1 MGNSLWQQRIVQ
13 PVLLL
18 LKQGLTPEKL
28 ALTISLGI
36 ALGTVPVL
44 GSTSISCALAAAVL
58 GLNQAAIQGVNYL
71 AYPLQLAL
79 LIPFLKLGAVL
90 FGDHGFQLTLG
101 DIQRLISSG
110 IMNTISTLWT
120 ATMHGIVAWGMVVI
134 PAVTILYFA
143 LCPILRL
150 AAQRQSIS

>member
-1 MGNSLWQQRIVQ
+1 MGNSFWQRRIVQ

-28 ALTISLGI
+28 ALTIALGI

-44 GSTSISCALAAAVL
+44 GSTSIFCALAAAAL

-90 FGDHGFQLTLG
+90 FGDHGFQITFG

-110 IMNTISTLWT
+110 IISTITTLWT
-120 ATMHGIVAWGMVVI
+120 ATMHGIVVWGIVVI
-134 PAVTILYFA
+134 PSVTILYFV
-143 LCPILRL
+143 LCPVLRL
-150 AAQRQSIS
+150 ASARQNIS